1 MPPRLPLSHAQIT
14 AVVDAFYEKVRRDP
28 TLGPVFAVH
37 VKDWPRHEDK
47 IARFW
52 RNAILQERV
61 YDGNP
66 MQKHRTAGNVEGAHF
81 ALWLQIF
88 DQTLTEM
95 LPPEVARAWSDLAH
109 RIGRSLQMGL
119 SFQKPTHAEVPQL

>member
-14 AVVDAFYEKVRRDP
+14 AVVETFYEKVRGDP

-37 VKDWPRHEDK
+37 VKDWPAHTDK
-47 IARFW
+47 ISRFW
-52 RNAILQERV
+52 RNAILHERV

-66 MQKHRTAGNVEGAHF
+66 MQKHRDAGNVEGAHF

-95 LPPEVARAWSDLAH
+95 LSPDVARAWSDLAH
-109 RIGRSLQMGL
+109 RIGRGLQMGL
-119 SFQKPTHAEVPQL
+119 SFQKLTHGEVPRL